1 MARKGG
7 KGKPTRKEIDSA
19 IQNLYQGLQYIGQKL
34 EYLEGYAK
42 STETAL
48 DLYIK
53 FKKDEKGF
61 SERVKD
67 KCEKEISTLEPCFK
81 VSYGFSNEDESF
93 FEDIYLILHLECL
106 NDEEVLSA
114 ILSSLK
120 KN

>member
-61 SERVKD
+61 SERVKEFN
-67 KCEKEISTLEPCFK
+67 KELEEKAKEQEKKVASEKET
-81 VSYGFSNEDESF
+81 
-93 FEDIYLILHLECL
+93 
-106 NDEEVLSA
+106 A
-114 ILSSLK
+114 
-120 KN
+120 